1 MSAGFRHILAGMAV
15 LAMFAGACGADD
27 EASAPGT
34 TGEVGPKLTG
44 ALNVFSAAS
53 LTEAFTEMGKSFEAK
68 NPGVDVTFNFGA
80 SNALVEQ
87 VNQGAPADV
96 LATADE
102 ANMAKAS
109 AAGNV
114 ANQKVFVRNRLA
126 IMVAK
131 GNPKKLQAL
140 ADLAKPGVVFVM
152 CAPAVPCGRFGGE
165 ALSKAGVRAQPKSQ
179 EESVK
184 GVVSKV
190 TFGEADAGIVYVSDI
205 KAAGD
210 KAEGLVIPD
219 QHNVIATYPI
229 ASLTKAKS
237 PQLAQAWIDFVLSEE
252 GQATLVRYGF
262 QRV

>member
-1 MSAGFRHILAGMAV
+1 MLAALAV
-15 LAMFAGACGADD
+15 LAIFAGACGADD
-27 EASAPGT
+27 EASNPGA
-34 TGEVGPKLTG
+34 TGDVGSKLTG

-114 ANQKVFVRNRLA
+114 ANRKVFVRNRLA

-131 GNPKKLQAL
+131 GNPKKLQGL
-140 ADLAKPGVVFVM
+140 ADLARPGVVFVM
-152 CAPAVPCGRFGGE
+152 CAPTVPCGRFGAE
-165 ALSKAGVRAQPKSQ
+165 ALNKAGVRAQPRSQ

-205 KAAGD
+205 RAVGD
-210 KAEGLVIPD
+210 KAEGVVIPD

-229 ASLTKAKS
+229 ASLTKAQS
-237 PQLAQAWIDFVLSEE
+237 PQLAQAWVDFVLSEE
-252 GQATLVRYGF
+252 GQAILFRFGF
-262 QRV
+262 QRM